1 MSDKS
6 CLICE
11 RIEMIKNGTNPYFV
25 AELETGYVVIG
36 DHQYF
41 KGYSLFLSKQHKTE
55 LHFLEENVKNEFLI
69 EMSKVAEAVYKAFNA
84 EKLNY
89 ELLGNGDSHLH
100 WHLFPRREKDSPVK
114 GPVWWV
120 ERDDMFAEEVKP
132 SAEELEDMKIRLH
145 NELIKVT
152 PLKNSFKK
160 AGTLHD

>member
-1 MSDKS
+1 MTDKS

-11 RIEMIKNGTNPYFV
+11 RINMITNDTNPYFV

-55 LHFLEENVKNEFLI
+55 LHFLEEDFKNKFLI
-69 EMSKVAEAVYKAFNA
+69 EMSKVAEAVYKAFDVG
-84 EKLNY
+84 KLNY

-100 WHLFPRREKDSPVK
+100 WHLFPRRENDAPVK

-120 ERDDMFAEEVKP
+120 DREEMFAEEVKP
-132 SAEELEDMKIRLH
+132 NNNELEEMKFKLFTHLEKI
-145 NELIKVT
+145 T
-152 PLKNSFKK
+152 PIVKK
-160 AGTLHD
+160 GSILLQH

>member
-1 MSDKS
+1 MENKS

-11 RIEMIKNGTNPYFV
+11 RINMIKDQSNPYFV

-41 KGYSLFLSKQHKTE
+41 KGYTLFLCKHHETE
-55 LHFLEENVKNEFLI
+55 LHFLEESFKEKFLI

-100 WHLFPRREKDSPVK
+100 WHLFPRRSGDSPVN
-114 GPVWWV
+114 GPVWWLD
-120 ERDDMFAEEVKP
+120 RNLMYSDEVMP
-132 SAEELEDMKIRLH
+132 SEGELNEMKTKLFNELENLVPIVAKG
-145 NELIKVT
+145 NC
-152 PLKNSFKK
+152 
-160 AGTLHD
+160 